1 MPSAPLPSAE
11 PLKIYAEDTPNPLS
25 NKFNVNRTLLSGPA
39 RDFPNRLAAAGS
51 ALATEL
57 FQIPGVSG
65 VFVGA
70 DFVTVTIL
78 PGNSWWVFRPLVEQS
93 LTHFVQSGADAVQP
107 GGASADAGPQ
117 RMYSAQE
124 LGILKILE
132 EEIRPAVAMDGGDIS
147 FVSYENKIVKLHLR
161 GACHSCPSSTITL
174 RNGIEHRLR
183 QAYPEIEAV
192 QEV

>member
-1 MPSAPLPSAE
+1 MPPSSND
-11 PLKIYAEDTPNPLS
+11 PLKILAEDTPNPLS
-25 NKFNVNRTLLSGPA
+25 NKFSLNRTLLSGPA
-39 RDFPNRLAAAGS
+39 RDFPNRLAAERS

-57 FQIPGVSG
+57 FHIPGVSG
-65 VFVGA
+65 VFIDA
-70 DFVTVTIL
+70 NFVTVTIL
-78 PGNSWWVFRPLVEQS
+78 PSNNWWVFRPLVEQS
-93 LTHFVQSGADAVQP
+93 LTHFLQTGADAVQP
-107 GGASADAGPQ
+107 GTPGADAAPQ
-117 RMYSAQE
+117 RMYSEQE

-161 GACHSCPSSTITL
+161 GACHSCPSATVTL